1 MDEHDII
8 HAAIPAVIDSTML
21 SSALFNLKTS
31 ILTDEMR
38 CSICLETYTDPH
50 VLPECMH
57 RFCKVCIKKSLRK
70 CGNECPICRTR
81 VTTSR
86 DLRRDEQTQN
96 VVRSRSSPFEL
107 LYILT
112 AFLFLIYSYLWF
124 VRNSYLS

>member
-31 ILTDEMR
+31 ILKDEMR

-57 RFCKVCIKKSLRK
+57 RFCKACVKNALRK

-96 VVRSRSSPFEL
+96 VVRSRSLPF
-107 LYILT
+107 
-112 AFLFLIYSYLWF
+112 
-124 VRNSYLS
+124 